1 MFNKDKN
8 NNSDQIIHFLQKK
21 IADLENPNMFEVG
34 MKVRA
39 EGKASINHHIVYEGD
54 VIETSYYYK
63 PEDTCIEGFSN
74 LVRINSYKIYNIRS
88 KTIHDITD
96 LFFNIEDKNK

>member
-1 MFNKDKN
+1 MFNKDKSH
-8 NNSDQIIHFLQKK
+8 NSDQVIEFLQKK
-21 IADLENPNMFEVG
+21 IADLETPNRFEVG

-39 EGKASINHHIVYEGD
+39 EGKSSINHIVYEGD

-74 LVRINSYKIYNIRS
+74 LVRINSYKIYNTRS